1 MAGDIGAIFRRHGPA
16 YDKRFG
22 ERMLPSHRKAMQ
34 DLGDCRTGQ
43 LGGHLCQCPECH
55 SRHYR
60 YHSCKS
66 RFCPK
71 CQWKNTN
78 AWIEAHRKTLMPV
91 VYFHLVFTLPR
102 ELRPIVRSN
111 QKAMLAVLFK
121 AAVSSLMDLA
131 MDPHYVGG
139 RIGVLAVLHTW
150 TRAMLYHPH
159 LHCIVPAGGLDPE
172 KDHWAPSRDKY
183 LVPVRALSSLFRT
196 RFMTLAK
203 KRLPEIEFPKSV
215 WDKNWVVYAKPA
227 VQGAERVLDYL
238 GRYVHRVAITNAR
251 ILDSTEDRI
260 RIRYLDRR
268 KSQHRC
274 ASLQP
279 DEFIRRFLQHVL
291 PRGFHKVRS
300 YGLLS
305 PRYRAKLK
313 QLQQE
318 FGEPEVDEKRSLDA
332 DIPQPFIPPNFGIC
346 PACKK
351 GLLKPLYWV
360 PPRKRA
366 PPQWA

>member
-1 MAGDIGAIFRRHGPA
+1 
-16 YDKRFG
+16 
-22 ERMLPSHRKAMQ
+22 
-34 DLGDCRTGQ
+34 
-43 LGGHLCQCPECH
+43 
-55 SRHYR
+55 
-60 YHSCKS
+60 
-66 RFCPK
+66 
-71 CQWKNTN
+71 
-78 AWIEAHRKTLMPV
+78 
-91 VYFHLVFTLPR
+91 
-102 ELRPIVRSN
+102 
-111 QKAMLAVLFK
+111 
-121 AAVSSLMDLA
+121 MDLA

-172 KDHWAPSRDKY
+172 KDRWTPSRDKY

-203 KRLPEIEFPKSV
+203 KRLPEIGLPKSV
-215 WDKNWVVYAKPA
+215 WDKNWVVNAKPA
-227 VQGAERVLDYL
+227 VQGADRVPDYL

-268 KSQHRC
+268 KGQHRC

-305 PRYRAKLK
+305 PRYRANLK

-318 FGEPEVDEKRSLDA
+318 FGEPEVNEEKSLDA
-332 DIPQPFIPPNFGIC
+332 DIPQPFIPPDFGICPVC

-366 PPQWA
+366 PPQWI